1 MEKNVLAV
9 IAGREITEEDLNI
22 FIHRL
27 PKEQQMYA
35 TNPQFREHCKEQLI
49 AMNVLAQCGIDEKLE
64 ETEEF
69 QKLIEDVKKDI
80 LAQLVL
86 KNTLDAVT
94 DSEEKCNDILE
105 KITSGEKEFEEAAKE
120 FSTCP
125 SGAQGGDL
133 GEFGRGNM
141 VKEFEEA
148 AFAAEVGHVVGPVQT
163 QFGYHLIKVE
173 QKNDAKEADFE
184 EVKEQIKAEALKQKQ
199 DKAYSDKVNELKAK
213 YIQ

>member
-94 DSEEKCNDILE
+94 VSDEE
-105 KITSGEKEFEEAAKE
+105 AKE
-120 FSTCP
+120 F
-125 SGAQGGDL
+125 
-133 GEFGRGNM
+133 
-141 VKEFEEA
+141 FENN
-148 AFAAEVGHVVGPVQT
+148 
-163 QFGYHLIKVE
+163 L
-173 QKNDAKEADFE
+173 
-184 EVKEQIKAEALKQKQ
+184 
-199 DKAYSDKVNELKAK
+199 
-213 YIQ
+213 